1 MINALIGN
9 IVTLDDDKVVIRCGF
24 VEYVVI
30 ISSQTASQI
39 SNLPSKHDVRIITNL
54 QVREDSMTLFGFLTE
69 RERDVFLQLQ
79 TVNGIAAKGALKIL
93 SGISI
98 GNLITNLDE
107 GNVKALSS
115 IPGIGAKTAQRLI
128 LTLRGKLVL
137 DDDNS
142 SLVKKDTKKSPY
154 NDLINALSEMGYDRS
169 NCERI
174 INKIVSENNETL
186 IKLSEKDRE
195 QFLFRNAM
203 RELN

>member
-9 IVTLDDDKVVIRCGF
+9 IVTLNDDKVIVRCGF

-54 QVREDSMTLFGFLTE
+54 QVREDSMTLFGFLSE
-69 RERDVFLQLQ
+69 KERDVFLQLQ

-93 SGISI
+93 SGISLN
-98 GNLITNLDE
+98 NLITNLDE
-107 GNVKALSS
+107 GNVKALSK

-137 DDDNS
+137 DDDNLG
-142 SLVKKDTKKSPY
+142 SLKKTPRNSPY
-154 NDLINALSEMGYDRS
+154 NDLVNALSEMGYDRS
-169 NCERI
+169 NCEKI
-174 INKIVSENNETL
+174 INKIVSENNDAL
-186 IKLSEKDRE
+186 LKLAEKE
-195 QFLFRNAM
+195 QEQYLFRLAM